1 MFLFV
6 EYLPDIHVNEKTKE
20 TISNSKLVVG
30 TPIGMDEGKPKM
42 AKLNTFE
49 KDQADLMYGMLV
61 GVDEQGEIKNIEK
74 EKENIENGDAR

>member
-6 EYLPDIHVNEKTKE
+6 EYLPNIHINEKTKE
-20 TISNSKLVVG
+20 TVSNSKLVVG
-30 TPIGMDEGKPKM
+30 TPIGMDEGKPMM

>member
-6 EYLPDIHVNEKTKE
+6 EYLPNIHVNEKTKE
-20 TISNSKLVVG
+20 TVSNSRLVVG
-30 TPIGMDEGKPKM
+30 TPIGLNDGTPKM
-42 AKLNTFE
+42 VQLNTFE